1 MSVEI
6 LKTMILAMVADSTTE
21 YQEVELINTYRN
33 QYPPLADV
41 PSEEVKKEIQRV
53 IVLKQNAVADTYL
66 IEDIGTNLSKSEKL
80 TAFALATEVCASNFN
95 ISSPELDFLM
105 LLREKWDI
113 PKSVVSSLFTSIN
126 LRYGIPK
133 PR

>member
-1 MSVEI
+1 MKGNWNMSVEI

-66 IEDIGTNLSKSEKL
+66 IEDIGANLSKSEK
-80 TAFALATEVCASNFN
+80 
-95 ISSPELDFLM
+95 SPAP
-105 LLREKWDI
+105 LR
-113 PKSVVSSLFTSIN
+113 L
-126 LRYGIPK
+126 
-133 PR
+133 

>member
-1 MSVEI
+1 
-6 LKTMILAMVADSTTE
+6 MVADSTTE

-66 IEDIGTNLSKSEKL
+66 IEDIGANLSKSEKL
-80 TAFALATEVCASNFN
+80 TAFCFSNRGLCFQ
-95 ISSPELDFLM
+95 L
-105 LLREKWDI
+105 
-113 PKSVVSSLFTSIN
+113 
-126 LRYGIPK
+126 
-133 PR
+133 